1 MKEIY
6 IAIPHILGF
15 TETEVTFPG
24 NWQVEW
30 NHNMTYVIPKVP
42 LIISM
47 RSIIELKIWVTK
59 NIDKICPLGY

>member
-1 MKEIY
+1 
-6 IAIPHILGF
+6 
-15 TETEVTFPG
+15 
-24 NWQVEW
+24 
-30 NHNMTYVIPKVP
+30 MTYVIPKVP